1 MIGKLGISAAFAD
14 IYFLSAE
21 LFPTSIRSFILGL
34 SCIFGRLG
42 SLASPYIADLVR
54 CICIGTVGWE
64 DMDEFFYLHLIYNI
78 RRNALMSYIDW
89 N

>member
-54 CICIGTVGWE
+54 YICIGTVGWE
-64 DMDEFFYLHLIYNI
+64 DMDEFFFIYI
-78 RRNALMSYIDW
+78 SYIILGVMP
-89 N
+89 